1 MTSPNCNGQTS
12 PVLYNQHVNASI
24 ESSEPRI
31 HHGRRIRRCNWIRF
45 LTVYEKEFNQGC
57 QYNRNENSDYK
68 DLNTQINAVKNKL
81 HPNVE
86 CRLTESG
93 QVIYEVLEP
102 LEPSTELI
110 VQFKHLNNYA
120 LNNNNEEFDKSI
132 KDNEDCSQ
140 EVLGIPFDG
149 ILQYP
154 RNMNIFCSSH
164 LIANML
170 LIDAISGIIQ
180 GMYM

>member
-1 MTSPNCNGQTS
+1 MTSPNYNGQTS
-12 PVLYNQHVNASI
+12 PVLYNKHVNGTI

-45 LTVYEKEFNQGC
+45 LTVYEKEFNQGY
-57 QYNRNENSDYK
+57 QYNRNANSDDK
-68 DLNTQINAVKNKL
+68 DRNAQINVVKNKL

-86 CRLTESG
+86 CGLTESG
-93 QVIYEVLEP
+93 QVIYEVLES

-110 VQFKHLNNYA
+110 VQFKQLNDYV
-120 LNNNNEEFDKSI
+120 LNNNNEEFDKSV
-132 KDNEDCSQ
+132 KENQDCPKEILRS
-140 EVLGIPFDG
+140 PFNG

-154 RNMNIFCSSH
+154 TNMNIFCSSH

-180 GMYM
+180 GMFT